1 MEHKLMVCL
10 KTIFAGFLTLNML
23 FIALQPPVWAQQ
35 GGIYSQMDVFHP
47 VVGRNGMVASQEAT
61 ATRIGLRILE
71 EGGNAIDAAVAVSF
85 ALAVT
90 LPRAGNIGGGG
101 FMLVHEGES
110 GKTVAIDY
118 REKAPLEASFDMYL
132 DDEGD
137 VDEEL
142 AQSSFQS
149 VGVPGSVA
157 GMAYVLDRYGTLPL
171 KTVIAPAIRLAEEGI
186 IVNKDQVFTLTKGKE
201 RLQRWPETKRIYF
214 KPDGSV
220 YQVGERIFFKD
231 LAWSLRQIAEN
242 GPRAFYEGAIAEKIL
257 AAMKEHGG
265 LITREDMKNYTVA
278 VREPVRGTYRGY
290 EIVGMP
296 PPSSGGTHIVQMLN
310 ILEAYDLKE
319 MGANSAQ
326 ALHLMAESMKLAF
339 ADRSKYLGDP
349 DWWHIPIRGLTSKNY
364 AQRLRGQIHP
374 EKAKPSK
381 EIRPETPSPYESNET
396 THFSIMDRFGNVV
409 SNTTTL
415 NFSFGSGLVPR
426 GTGILL
432 NNEMDNF
439 AAKPGVPNAYG
450 LLGGQ
455 ANAIQPTKRPL
466 SSMAPMIVLK
476 AGKPFLATGSPGGP
490 RLINAILQV
499 ILNVIDHGMNI
510 AEATNAPRIHHQW
523 RPDQLRIERG
533 LNPDTVRLL
542 EKMGHAT
549 VAKSAMGSTQ
559 SVLRENGQFFGA
571 SDPRRPGALTL
582 GY

>member
-1 MEHKLMVCL
+1 MFLIKKL
-10 KTIFAGFLTLNML
+10 FAISLSPALLLFSFL
-23 FIALQPPVWAQQ
+23 PPVLAQQ

-47 VVGRNGMVASQEAT
+47 VSGQNGMVASQEAT
-61 ATRIGLRILE
+61 ATRIGLQILE
-71 EGGNAIDAAVAVSF
+71 DGGNAIDAAVAVGF

-101 FMLVHEGES
+101 FMLVHLGET

-118 REKAPLEASFDMYL
+118 REMAPLQASFDMYL
-132 DDEGD
+132 DDEGE

-142 AQSSFQS
+142 ARSSFQS

-157 GMAYVLDRYGTLPL
+157 GLAHVLKNYGTLPL
-171 KTVIAPAIRLAEEGI
+171 KTVIAPAIKLAEKGI
-186 IVNKDQVFTLTKGKE
+186 IVNEDQVFTLTKGQK
-201 RLQRWPETKRIYF
+201 RLKRWPETGRIYF

-242 GPRAFYEGAIAEKIL
+242 GPQAFYEGAIAEKIL
-257 AAMKEHGG
+257 ASMKKNNG
-265 LITREDMKNYTVA
+265 LITQEDLSKYRVV

-296 PPSSGGTHIVQMLN
+296 PPSSGGIHIIQMLN
-310 ILEAYDLKE
+310 ILEGYSLKE
-319 MGANSAQ
+319 MGQNSAQ
-326 ALHLMAESMKLAF
+326 VLHLMAESMKLAF

-364 AQRLRGQIHP
+364 AKRLRHGIDP
-374 EKAKPSK
+374 KTPRPSAN
-381 EIRPETPSPYESNET
+381 ISPETPNPYESEET
-396 THFSIMDRFGNVV
+396 THFSVMDRFGNVV

-415 NFSFGSGLVPR
+415 NSSFGSGLVPE

-439 AAKPGVPNAYG
+439 AAKPGVANSYG

-466 SSMAPMIVLK
+466 SSMAPMLVMK
-476 AGKPFLATGSPGGP
+476 DGKPFLATGSPGGP

-499 ILNVIDHGMNI
+499 ILNVIDHDMNI
-510 AEATNAPRIHHQW
+510 AGATNARRIHHQW
-523 RPDQLRIERG
+523 KPDKLRIERG
-533 LNPDTVRLL
+533 LNPDTVYLL
-542 EKMGHAT
+542 EKMGHKI
-549 VAKSAMGSTQ
+549 VVKNAMGSTQ
-559 SVLRENGQFFGA
+559 SVVRRKGKFYGA

>member
-1 MEHKLMVCL
+1 MGHL
-10 KTIFAGFLTLNML
+10 KKVISCFL
-23 FIALQPPVWAQQ
+23 ALLLLLISFKPLVFAQQ

-47 VVGRNGMVASQEAT
+47 VVGRNGMVASQEAN
-61 ATRIGLRILE
+61 ATRIGLQILE
-71 EGGNAIDAAVAVSF
+71 DGGNAIDAAVAVAF

-101 FMLVHEGES
+101 FMLVHEGET

-157 GMAYVLDRYGTLPL
+157 GMAYVLERFGTLPL
-171 KTVIAPAIRLAEEGI
+171 KTVIAPAIKLAEGGI
-186 IVNKDQVFTLTKGKE
+186 LVNKDHVFTLSKGKE
-201 RLQRWPETKRIYF
+201 RMQRWPETKKIYY

-220 YQVGERIFFKD
+220 YQVGERMFFKD
-231 LAWSLRQIAEN
+231 LGWSLRQIAEN
-242 GPRAFYEGAIAEKIL
+242 GPRSFYEGAIAEKIL
-257 AAMKEHGG
+257 AAMNRHGG
-265 LITREDMKNYTVA
+265 LITREDMENYRVA
-278 VREPVRGTYRGY
+278 VREPVKGTYRGY
-290 EIVGMP
+290 EVIGMP
-296 PPSSGGTHIVQMLN
+296 PPSSGGVHIVQMLN
-310 ILEAYDLKE
+310 ILEPYSLRE
-319 MGANSAQ
+319 MGPNSAQ

-364 AQRLRGQIHP
+364 AQRLRGRIHP
-374 EKAKPSK
+374 EKALASK
-381 EIRPETPSPYESNET
+381 EIRPESPSPYESNET

-415 NFSFGSGLVPR
+415 NFSFGSALVPE

-476 AGKPFLATGSPGGP
+476 NGKPFLATGSPGGP

-499 ILNVIDHGMNI
+499 IINVIDHEMNI

-523 RPDQLRIERG
+523 RPDKLRVERG
-533 LNPDTVRLL
+533 LSPDTMRLLGEMGHKVRLD
-542 EKMGHAT
+542 
-549 VAKSAMGSTQ
+549 KSMGSTQ
-559 SVLRENGQFFGA
+559 SVLRRGGGFYGA